1 MRPANCA
8 LKAGLPRHNRRQS
21 RRSARRDTRQPA
33 TPRRRPTP
41 KPAARRRSPK
51 SLPTLANTFSVK
63 MPFSCATMDFF
74 KTAFPPLF
82 IAVSVV
88 VCGDCQKCRNRFQ
101 IPSLAPYFYWG
112 FAGSEVFASVLHQQ
126 KTPRPLILLPRTGRF
141 PRRFFVHFPRCVRQ
155 VFTPKIPALSRRT
168 FTKKP

>member
-1 MRPANCA
+1 MLCNDLGREDRGDRTGSVYR
-8 LKAGLPRHNRRQS
+8 GLPAFVPVCASNGAQLLQSAQKSPNRVERHR
-21 RRSARRDTRQPA
+21 AETREVTQYEEL
-33 TPRRRPTP
+33 TR
-41 KPAARRRSPK
+41 
-51 SLPTLANTFSVK
+51 
-63 MPFSCATMDFF
+63 M
-74 KTAFPPLF
+74 
-82 IAVSVV
+82 I
-88 VCGDCQKCRNRFQ
+88 Q